1 MRQQFNSQPLNI
13 KLSNVFFELIEN
25 CTGVKLN
32 FRAQATKFLIRL
44 IAIAEPIGSC
54 TKLATLSMSLYT
66 VYPVIH
72 ILLIMD

>member
-44 IAIAEPIGSC
+44 IAIAEPIG
-54 TKLATLSMSLYT
+54 YT
-66 VYPVIH
+66 VMHKTCHTLHVIIY
-72 ILLIMD
+72 ILLSIFY